1 MGPGTLSL
9 TSSHVMLLVP
19 DAHGKRIPLA
29 RTPKLSYRIC
39 DCFPGVV
46 GSLPCL
52 TLQSLS
58 VVGRE
63 PALQKNSPP
72 RTLPRQE
79 VPLKETI
86 LTPGGVPVTILALNG
101 MKRPRLPGQGQ
112 HGCPWQHSPM
122 AGGAQEAQG
131 HKAPWKERWREVTG
145 GTSPH
150 PGRAAC
156 WPRDRDSHFPSRGTG
171 FCMRSYPP
179 SSAVCKPRA
188 LL

>member
-1 MGPGTLSL
+1 MGPGALSL

-101 MKRPRLPGQGQ
+101 MKRPASPRAGAARVPLATFTDGRRCPGGPGPQG
-112 HGCPWQHSPM
+112 
-122 AGGAQEAQG
+122 AVEGAPEG
-131 HKAPWKERWREVTG
+131 
-145 GTSPH
+145 
-150 PGRAAC
+150 
-156 WPRDRDSHFPSRGTG
+156 SHR
-171 FCMRSYPP
+171 RHEP
-179 SSAVCKPRA
+179 SSRTGC
-188 LL
+188 LLAP